1 MSFQA
6 RAALRETA
14 QDFAVVAAFGFWAL
28 VIGFVPFAAFRVLIA

>member
-1 MSFQA
+1 
-6 RAALRETA
+6 LRETA